1 MELYFAPDDVLQIDN
16 ARIVYR
22 NFEGR
27 GDQYN
32 RAGDRK
38 FAVVIPDQEMADAL
52 IDRGWNVKIKPPRD
66 EEEDPFIFLP
76 VKVKFNGSG
85 PRIHVLTGSVMNDL
99 DEETVSELDTM
110 EIRSVDLDIRPYDWE
125 VNGKTG
131 RTAYLKSMRVVQDL
145 DRFEAEYAE
154 QESPTE

>member
-85 PRIHVLTGSVMNDL
+85 PRIHVLTGNVMNDL

-131 RTAYLKSMRVVQDL
+131 RTAYLKNMRVVQDL